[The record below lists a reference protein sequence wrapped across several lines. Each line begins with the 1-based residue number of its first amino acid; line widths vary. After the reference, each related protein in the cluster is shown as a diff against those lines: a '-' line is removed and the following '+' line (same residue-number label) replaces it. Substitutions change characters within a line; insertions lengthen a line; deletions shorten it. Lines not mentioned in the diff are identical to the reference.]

1 MVSRGRG
8 RLGCL
13 FALLLVVT
21 VLYYGLPVVKLYWGY
36 YQLVDEMRNNA
47 RFASTMTDEEMMRR
61 LRLAVDLLDIPPD
74 AKRYFVIRRSEFPPT
89 VAIRTQYKETIE
101 LPFHRRAITFRPV
114 VEVRQ

>member
-13 FALLLVVT
+13 FALLLIVT
-21 VLYYGLPVVKLYWGY
+21 VLYYGLPVVKLYWDY
-36 YQLVDEMRNNA
+36 YQLVDEMRTNA

-61 LRLAVDLLDIPPD
+61 LRLAVDERDISPE
-74 AKRYFVIRRSEFPPT
+74 AKRYFVIRRSSFPPT
-89 VAIRTQYKETIE
+89 VTVRTQYKETIE
-101 LPFHRRAITFRPV
+101 LPFHRRVIVFRPA